1 MIHTGRSCVL
11 QERSKYGCDAMTD
24 KELRRLNRR
33 ELLEMLI
40 EQGKKIDQL
49 QAQLDE
55 ANEKLESRRIQLA
68 SAGSIAEA
76 ALKLN
81 HIFEDAQAAAD
92 QYLENLGIG
101 YETRAYTEEPA
112 QAAPRAEPYAAP
124 QAKPRTVPRATPV
137 IEPRRRPEPEPRV
150 VPPEDTQ
157 DDWEALL
164 ARTRLE
170 SQQQMQ
176 EFRERM
182 QRLLQ
187 PQSEV

>member
-11 QERSKYGCDAMTD
+11 QARSKYGCDAMTD

-124 QAKPRTVPRATPV
+124 QAKPR
-137 IEPRRRPEPEPRV
+137 V

-182 QRLLQ
+182 QRLL
-187 PQSEV
+187 